1 MTKRVLLATAYV
13 ILITS
18 CAAKNRDQAFFDQM
32 SQMSKDEVL
41 ARGEALFEDKK
52 WEEARRYFSFLADSF
67 PNDPV
72 GRRASLRVADTF
84 FQRKDIESLTEA
96 QLRYR
101 DFSNRFP
108 NDPGRPYAL
117 SMLGKC
123 SLQQS
128 KGPLRDLTPIRE
140 AAESFRQVVELY
152 PDSPHA
158 PEARELLARCLTD
171 LADHEYQVA
180 RYYFNIRAWSG
191 ARMRLQYL
199 LSTYPDTEAAQRG
212 QELLQQIEDKLSGN
226 ATSETPSPTPSA
238 TPAGNP

>member
-1 MTKRVLLATAYV
+1 LFAIAGVM
-13 ILITS
+13 LITS

-32 SQMSKDEVL
+32 SQMSKDEVF
-41 ARGEALFEDKK
+41 ARGEALFEDRK
-52 WEEARRYFSFLADSF
+52 WEEARRFFSFLADSF

-108 NDPGRPYAL
+108 NDAGRPYAL

-128 KGPLRDLTPIRE
+128 KGPLRDLAPIRE

-158 PEARELLARCLTD
+158 PEARELLARCLND

-180 RYYFNIRAWSG
+180 RYYFNIRAWNG
-191 ARMRLQYL
+191 ARMRLQHL
-199 LSTYPDTEAAQRG
+199 LSTYPDTEAAQQG
-212 QELLQQIEDKLSGN
+212 KELMQQIEDKLSGS
-226 ATSETPSPTPSA
+226 ATGEDPAPTPSPTP
-238 TPAGNP
+238 AGNP

>member
-1 MTKRVLLATAYV
+1 MTRRVLLGAACV

-18 CAAKNRDQAFFDQM
+18 CAAKNRDQAFFDEM
-32 SQMSKDEVL
+32 SQMSKDEVF
-41 ARGEALFEDKK
+41 ARGEALFGDKK

-72 GRRASLRVADTF
+72 GRRASLRVADSF
-84 FQRKDIESLTEA
+84 FQRKDVESLTEA

-108 NDPGRPYAL
+108 NDSGRPYAL

-128 KGPLRDLTPIRE
+128 KGPLRDLAPIRE

-158 PEARELLARCLTD
+158 PEARELLARCLAD
-171 LADHEYQVA
+171 LAEHEFQVA
-180 RYYFNIRAWSG
+180 RYYFNIHAWSG
-191 ARMRLQYL
+191 ARMRLQHL
-199 LSTYPDTEAAQRG
+199 VSTYPDTEAAQRG
-212 QELLQQIEDKLSGN
+212 KELLRQIEEKVSGDT
-226 ATSETPSPTPSA
+226 AGEAPTPTP